1 MSIVKCYVLQSIFA
15 NGPLPGEVLKQ
26 WDECNAYRLQLDDGT
41 EVHAPM
47 DDDSFVMKA

>member
-1 MSIVKCYVLQSIFA
+1 METHRGCKVLSFHLF
-15 NGPLPGEVLKQ
+15 PCLPGKVLKQ
-26 WDECNAYRLQLDDGT
+26 WDECNAYRLQLDDGS